1 MLMTPDQGTTR
12 SRISRI
18 GCGVALVAVLLLPG
32 CDCYDRDAYG
42 NCATPTV
49 TYDLPIAL
57 LLFSSTTWA
66 ISSD

>member
-1 MLMTPDQGTTR
+1 MPSNSDTAPR
-12 SRISRI
+12 RRIALI
-18 GCGVALVAVLLLPG
+18 AVAAAALLLTG
-32 CDCYDRDAYG
+32 CDCYDRDEYG

-49 TYDLPIAL
+49 SYDLPIFL

>member
-1 MLMTPDQGTTR
+1 MPSNSKTMPR
-12 SRISRI
+12 RRI
-18 GCGVALVAVLLLPG
+18 ALVALASGTLLLAG

-49 TYDLPIAL
+49 TYELPIAL
-57 LLFSSTTWA
+57 FLLSSTTWA